1 MSSQGCTPSLSDLL
15 SELVGCYAFQADT
28 NKQKAEAEI
37 EQVKK
42 MAAQGIEKAE
52 KEAVESS
59 QEKLQDM
66 EKQLDEMK
74 NKVIII
80 K

>member
-1 MSSQGCTPSLSDLL
+1 MGF
-15 SELVGCYAFQADT
+15 YAFQADT

-42 MAAQGIEKAE
+42 MAAQGVEKAE

-59 QEKLQDM
+59 QEKLQEM

-74 NKVIII
+74 NKVMMVIIM
-80 K
+80 